1 MPTRSQRVWH
11 LLLIRMC
18 REHGFNSVLDAM
30 SRSLFRDGQPVPLT
44 PKAIEILH
52 VLLQAGGSVVT
63 KEALLEEVW
72 PGTFVEESS
81 ITTNISDLRNAL
93 GSLDGNSYIETLPK
107 RGYRFAPPVQQVLVT
122 RSLHVVLLILARR
135 DQPDERCEQCIAP
148 AWASRERWLPPQL
161 RVPVQSVYRET
172 MMQPSPFPPGNFLL
186 PVRLPS

>member
-18 REHGFNSVLDAM
+18 RENGFNSVLDAM

-72 PGTFVEESS
+72 PGTFVEESG
-81 ITTNISDLRNAL
+81 ITRNISDLRNAL
-93 GSLDGNSYIETLPK
+93 
-107 RGYRFAPPVQQVLVT
+107 A
-122 RSLHVVLLILARR
+122 
-135 DQPDERCEQCIAP
+135 
-148 AWASRERWLPPQL
+148 
-161 RVPVQSVYRET
+161 
-172 MMQPSPFPPGNFLL
+172 
-186 PVRLPS
+186 